1 MRKLVFL
8 LLLFLLLTPGLVT
21 AVGAQDQTPAPQT
34 GQAPAPAPAPA
45 PQSPQAPPTAA
56 PPAQPRPVRL
66 PPPGSPPLVR
76 YIEIA
81 FPTQGNI
88 SVIEPQTYQYYI
100 QTQPSRSSDGVW
112 VPYNEASVL
121 EDFKRLWGTNF
132 LDNLWIEVKDAPYD
146 NGVIGKHIVYNM
158 EERQRVKIVDYVGS
172 KKVEQSKI
180 EEKLKE
186 QQINIRLDSFIDP
199 GLIRKVQGVVRDMLA
214 EKGYEFAEV
223 KPEIKPLPGGP
234 KLVHLTFQMTEGP
247 KVRIREIDF
256 VGNKAMSDGTLK
268 KQMKENKENGFLSK
282 FNGKGTYKEAKFEE
296 DAQRVTEHYQN
307 NGYIDARIGQ
317 PNLKVLED
325 SADKKTRWMQ
335 LKVPVS
341 EGERYK
347 VGDLS
352 FDGNKVVRSEPLKML
367 FQIKPGEWYSLKK
380 VRKGYEKVR
389 EVYGAVGYWEFTA
402 FPDLQPRNAA
412 EKLGEPPEALAADVR
427 VPEGAPLVDI
437 VMRMQEGEQ
446 YFVNRITFVG
456 NTTTRDNVVRREL
469 RLVEN
474 GIFNTEA
481 LKYSVRRLNQ
491 LGYFKPLDPQKDAEV
506 TKTEGATNKV
516 DVRLKFEEQNRN
528 SLTFGAG
535 VSQYEGFF
543 GQLAF
548 QTTNFLGRGESLTLS
563 LQSGSRAQNY
573 QLAFSEPF
581 LFDRPITGG
590 VDVYK
595 RQIRYVS
602 QFTQESN
609 GGNVTMGFPV
619 RNFTRMFM
627 TYSYEAVKVDEL
639 NPIFLDPVVIARNP
653 FLADALLL
661 GAGGRRIVSK
671 ITPSIVHN
679 TVDQPIFPSQGKRL
693 TASMDFA
700 GIGGDTNFLKPH
712 LEGAWFFKVSGR
724 TSIGL
729 RSQFEYIK
737 PFGST
742 KAIPLF
748 ERLYLG
754 GGYTVR
760 GYDIRSIGPRDA
772 SGLVIGGTKSLLF
785 NAEYLITIAQ
795 PVRLIFFYDAGQV
808 PDLGQKFAMDQFITS
823 TGAEIRFFMPVLNV
837 PFRLIFAANPQRE
850 GVLDNNLRPEK
861 AFKFRFDVGT
871 TF

>member
-1 MRKLVFL
+1 MRKLVLFVL
-8 LLLFLLLTPGLVT
+8 LLLALTPGLVT
-21 AVGAQDQTPAPQT
+21 AAPLIDQ
-34 GQAPAPAPAPA
+34 
-45 PQSPQAPPTAA
+45 A
-56 PPAQPRPVRL
+56 PPAQAGQTAAPAPVPAQPQTPAAQPPPRPTRQ
-66 PPPGSPPLVR
+66 PPPESPPLVR

-81 FPTQGNI
+81 FPTQGNV

-112 VPYNEASVL
+112 VPYNEQSVL
-121 EDFKRLWGTNF
+121 EDFKRLWATNF

-172 KKVEQSKI
+172 KKLEQSKI

-223 KPEIKPLPGGP
+223 KPEIKALPGGP
-234 KLVHLTFQMTEGP
+234 KIVHLTFQMTEGP
-247 KVRIREIDF
+247 KVKIRQIDF
-256 VGNKAMSDGTLK
+256 IGNKAMSDGALK
-268 KQMKENKENGFLSK
+268 KQMKENKEQSLFSM
-282 FNGKGTYKEAKFEE
+282 FNGKGTYKEARFEE
-296 DAQRVTEHYQN
+296 DAEHITEHYQN
-307 NGYIDARIGQ
+307 NGYIDARVGQ
-317 PNLKVLED
+317 PDLKVLED

-335 LKVPVS
+335 LRIPVS

-347 VGDLS
+347 VGDVS
-352 FDGNKVVRSEPLKML
+352 FDGNKVIRSEALRML
-367 FQIKPGEWYSLKK
+367 FQINTGEYYSLKK
-380 VRKGYEKVR
+380 VRKGYEKAR
-389 EVYGAVGYWEFTA
+389 EVYGAIGYWEFTA
-402 FPDLQPRNAA
+402 FPDLKPRDAVD
-412 EKLGEPPEALAADVR
+412 KLGEPPEALAAEVR
-427 VPEGAPLVDI
+427 VAEGPPLVDV

-456 NTTTRDNVVRREL
+456 NTTTRDNVVRREM

-474 GIFNTEA
+474 GVFNTEA

-548 QTTNFLGRGESLTLS
+548 QTSNFLGRGESLTLS
-563 LQSGSRAQNY
+563 LQAGSRAQNY

-590 VDVYK
+590 MDIYK
-595 RQIRYVS
+595 RQIRYIS
-602 QFTQESN
+602 QFTQESV
-609 GGNVTMGFPV
+609 GGNVMMGFPV
-619 RNFTRMFM
+619 HNFTRMFM
-627 TYSYEAVKVDEL
+627 TYSLEAVKVEEL

-661 GAGGRRIVSK
+661 GAGGRRTVSK
-671 ITPSIVHN
+671 ITPSIVLN
-679 TVDQPIFPSQGKRL
+679 TVDQPIFPSTGKRL

-700 GIGGDTNFLKPH
+700 GIGGDTNFLKPN
-712 LEGAWFFKVSGR
+712 LEGAWFFRLSGR
-724 TSIGL
+724 TSVGF
-729 RSQFEYIK
+729 RSQFQYIK
-737 PFGST
+737 PYGST

-760 GYDIRSIGPRDA
+760 GYDIRTIGPRDA

-785 NAEYLITIAQ
+785 NGEYLITIAQ
-795 PVRLIFFYDAGQV
+795 PVRLILFYDAGQV
-808 PDLGQKFAMDQFITS
+808 PDIGKKFSMDEFVTS
-823 TGAEIRFFMPVLNV
+823 TGVEIRFFMPVLNV
-837 PFRLIFAANPQRE
+837 PFRLIFAANPQRD
-850 GVLDNNLRPEK
+850 GVLNNNLEPEK